1 MTRASLPRQRLHL
14 SLPTL
19 LLLAG
24 LTGCAAPGPAKAPDS
39 VKTPDVEAPVRPDE
53 PLRMPASA
61 YAVQFQNAESALDRF
76 DWMAAERTLAML
88 PASGLDKD
96 DLTYR
101 RYLLARSAWL
111 QGDLAAMEYEL
122 EGMPTAGTSPALVAK
137 LLNFQRFRLA
147 LGGDYLAAA
156 DVARQMLGYRPQL
169 ADSAELR
176 RDIWLNLSR
185 LQQTELRTARETAA
199 DPEWRAWLEL
209 ALAASSSE
217 DPASLSRF
225 LQDWNE
231 RYPGHPA
238 TNPLPG
244 GLQPWLDNPAQ
255 PAVVALMLPLGGRLA
270 PAAKAVRDG
279 FLASYY
285 RARSAGLADYELL
298 VIDTGLYASTD
309 AAYRSAVAAGAGIVI
324 GPLSKTAVAEL
335 GQISERPVPVLALNR
350 PDEPLTG
357 SGGALVQLALAPED
371 EAHRVAELA
380 FGRGL
385 RRALVVR
392 PSGEWGNDIAAALQ
406 AQWQQL
412 GGQLAATASYTGQDS
427 HSGAIKT
434 ALNLDASEQRA
445 REVRDMLASN
455 VEFTARRR
463 QDIDVVFL
471 LARSGI
477 EARSLKPLLAY
488 HYAGDLPVFATSSV
502 YSGIPDPRDRD
513 LNGIL
518 LVDIPWLLGSNPG
531 LRVAIAAGSTGS
543 DSYTR
548 LNALGA
554 DAFLLQSRFSQLQLG
569 ADALIRGDT
578 GLLSLNPALQLVRET
593 GLATFEEGVLKP
605 L

>member
-1 MTRASLPRQRLHL
+1 MTRASLPRQRQHL

-19 LLLAG
+19 LLVAA
-24 LTGCAAPGPAKAPDS
+24 LTGCAAQGPARAPDP
-39 VKTPDVEAPVRPDE
+39 VETPVVEIPVRPDE
-53 PLRMPASA
+53 PLRLPASA
-61 YAVQFQNAESALDRF
+61 HAERFQEAENALDRF
-76 DWMAAERTLAML
+76 DWMAAEQTLATL
-88 PASGLDKD
+88 SGAELDND
-96 DLTYR
+96 DRTYQ

-111 QGDLAAMEYEL
+111 QGNLAAVDGLL
-122 EGMPTAGTSPALVAK
+122 EGLPTPGTSPALLAK

-147 LGGDYLAAA
+147 LAGNHLAAA
-156 DVARQMLGYRPQL
+156 DVARQMLDYRPQL
-169 ADSAELR
+169 AEDAALR

-185 LQQTELRTARETAA
+185 LPEARLRAARETAV
-199 DPEWRAWLEL
+199 DPGWRGWLEL
-209 ALAASSSE
+209 ALATTGDE
-217 DPASLSRF
+217 DPASLRRF
-225 LQDWNE
+225 LQDWSE

-238 TNPLPG
+238 ASPLPG
-244 GLQPWLDNPAQ
+244 GLQPWLDNPGQ
-255 PAVVALMLPLGGRLA
+255 PAAVALLLPLGGRLA

-298 VIDTGLYASTD
+298 VMDTGQYDSTE

-335 GQISERPVPVLALNR
+335 GQATARPVPVLALNR
-350 PDEPLTG
+350 PDEPPTG
-357 SGGALVQLALAPED
+357 SGSALVQLALAPED
-371 EAHRVAELA
+371 EAQRVAELA
-380 FGRGL
+380 FGQGL
-385 RRALVVR
+385 RRALVIR
-392 PSGEWGNDIAAALQ
+392 PAGEWGNDIAAALQ
-406 AQWQQL
+406 ARWQQL
-412 GGQLAATASYTGQDS
+412 GGQLAVTASYTGQDS
-427 HSGAIKT
+427 HSGALKT

-445 REVRDMLASN
+445 REVRDMLATN
-455 VEFTARRR
+455 IEFTARRR
-463 QDIDVVFL
+463 EDIDVVFL
-471 LARSGI
+471 LARSGV

-531 LRVAIAAGSTGS
+531 LRVSIAAGSTGS

-554 DAFLLQSRFSQLQLG
+554 DAFLLQSRFSQLGAG
-569 ADALIRGDT
+569 ADALLRGDT

-593 GLATFEEGVLKP
+593 RLATFEEGVLKP